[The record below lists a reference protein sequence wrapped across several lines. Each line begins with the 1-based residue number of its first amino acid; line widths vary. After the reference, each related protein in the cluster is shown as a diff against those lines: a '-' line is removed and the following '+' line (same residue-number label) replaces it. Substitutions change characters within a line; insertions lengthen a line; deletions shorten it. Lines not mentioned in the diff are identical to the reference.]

1 MVAGVRFLLRP
12 REFRWPTPEAGL
24 IGALGWG
31 LLILYLA
38 IGWATTGRT
47 IGKQLMGLRVVSRH
61 GDRLHFGVALLRA
74 VVCAAFPI
82 GLFWCAVSRE
92 NRSVA
97 DLVLRTSVVYDWHR
111 GVRPTERDRTTVR
124 VG

>member
-1 MVAGVRFLLRP
+1 M
-12 REFRWPTPEAGL
+12 

-31 LLILYLA
+31 LLILYLTIA
-38 IGWATTGRT
+38 WTTTGRT

-61 GDRLHFGVALLRA
+61 GERLHFGVALVRA
-74 VVCAAFPI
+74 LICAAFPL

-97 DLVLRTSVVYDWHR
+97 DLVLRTSVVYDWGHR
-111 GVRPTERDRTTVR
+111 APSAETDPAAAR
-124 VG
+124 VA